1 MTLFAGLYSYEV
13 VLMVLGIV
21 LFFAVVIA
29 LLRNVFKDKPY
40 AALIPTLFI
49 PIVMIGYPSIQTI
62 QYQNGVVEITK
73 AVQQVQDDPSDPQA
87 NAKLNSLLPTMAK
100 IEPRAASDPATE
112 KLLVQAKKAL
122 SPSPASKPEREEH
135 KR

>member
-1 MTLFAGLYSYEV
+1 MNLFAGLYSYEI
-13 VLMVLGIV
+13 VLVVLGIV
-21 LFFAVVIA
+21 LFLVLVIA

-40 AALIPTLFI
+40 AALIPALFI
-49 PIVMIGYPSIQTI
+49 PIVMIGYPSIQSF
-62 QYQNGVVEITK
+62 QYTSGVVEISK

-87 NAKLNSLLPTMAK
+87 KATLNSLEPMIAK

-112 KLLVQAKKAL
+112 KLLVQARRVL
-122 SPSPASKPEREEH
+122 SHSPAANPKPDEY